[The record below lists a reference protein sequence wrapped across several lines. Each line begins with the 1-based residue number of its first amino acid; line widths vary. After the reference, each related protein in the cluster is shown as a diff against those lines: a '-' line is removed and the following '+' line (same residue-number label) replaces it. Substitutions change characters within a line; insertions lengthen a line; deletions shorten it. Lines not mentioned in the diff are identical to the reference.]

1 MTRTVVR
8 RWAARVAFGLGLTQ
22 TFTRAGDRWRVLRG
36 NGGVSVGRRRR
47 GAFLVLLYHRVNR
60 ASAHFA
66 IERTETEAFRAQM
79 EHLARHFHVMSL
91 DDLVKR
97 VTAGESLPSRA
108 VAITFDDGY
117 EDNYTDAYPILRK
130 LGLPATVFLAT
141 ASIGTGKSLWFD
153 RVLDGFRT
161 ARAHSIKL
169 PGGESAEGLVDPMIR
184 ETMAHRALYA
194 LMRLSNA
201 ERETAI
207 DTLLRNLGPEGP
219 PNLPAMMTW
228 DQVRLMAAN
237 GIDFGAHTMTHPIL
251 SRLPLDEAE
260 AEIVG
265 SKRRIEEEIGTPVR
279 LFAYPVGRRSDYS
292 PEVIDLVARSGFHAA
307 LTTTPTA
314 NLAGD
319 DPFLLKRIKPL
330 GDDLPSFALGLS
342 AQYVTEWRQAVP

>member
-1 MTRTVVR
+1 MSRALVR
-8 RWAARVAFGLGLTQ
+8 RWAARVAYGLGLTQ

-36 NGGVSVGRRRR
+36 KGGISIGRRRR

-60 ASAHFA
+60 ASPRFA

-97 VTAGESLPSRA
+97 VRAGESLPSRA

-141 ASIGTGKSLWFD
+141 ESIGTGESLWFD
-153 RVLDGFRT
+153 RVLDAFRT

-169 PGGESAEGLVDPMIR
+169 PGGESAELSDPMTR
-184 ETMAHRALYA
+184 ERVAHRALYA

-207 DTLLRNLGPEGP
+207 DALLRDLGPEGSP
-219 PNLPAMMTW
+219 DLPAMMTW
-228 DQVRLMAAN
+228 DQVRLMAAH
-237 GIDFGAHTMTHPIL
+237 GIEFGAHTMTHPIL

-265 SKRRIEEEIGTPVR
+265 SKRRI
-279 LFAYPVGRRSDYS
+279 
-292 PEVIDLVARSGFHAA
+292 
-307 LTTTPTA
+307 
-314 NLAGD
+314 
-319 DPFLLKRIKPL
+319 
-330 GDDLPSFALGLS
+330 
-342 AQYVTEWRQAVP
+342 